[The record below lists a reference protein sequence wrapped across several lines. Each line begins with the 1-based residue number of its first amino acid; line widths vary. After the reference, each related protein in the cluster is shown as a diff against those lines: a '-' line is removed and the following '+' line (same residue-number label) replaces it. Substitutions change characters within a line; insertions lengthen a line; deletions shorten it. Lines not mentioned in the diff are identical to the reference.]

1 MKKRRENNF
10 KIVIVI
16 LFLIISKFLVAEE
29 VSVSLFHDRKIQGIT
44 LTVQKGSYIVFDG
57 KKIVDTLEIGT
68 NITVIKESDYL
79 VYRNRSKA
87 FASDQDL
94 VIVNRGEASFFLN
107 YTGSVEPAKN
117 FEGWLRIKRTSGFIY
132 VINYIE
138 LDQYIAGI
146 IEAERGTLAS
156 EEYYKAIAVI
166 LRTSIFLNLGKHK
179 SEGFDFCDSRH
190 CYLYKNRA
198 GSRLILQ
205 AAKKTNK
212 QVIVDNSLNMINPVY
227 HINSGG
233 LTTDGSVLGISSDYL
248 QPVVDTFA
256 IYGQSYQWKLLIPGA
271 EWQQYLVRK
280 GIKSAQSKLFKD
292 LLIDQKNT
300 RLISYKLGNDNLKVD
315 DVRNDLNWNSAFFS
329 MSIDKSG
336 VITVNGRGNGHGVGL
351 SLESAFNM
359 AAKGYKYEQ
368 ILYYFYKNTKVVSC
382 NSLLIYSQLER
393 ELKNEKPL

>member
-1 MKKRRENNF
+1 MKKRRYYNF
-10 KIVIVI
+10 KVLIVFFLVI
-16 LFLIISKFLVAEE
+16 SDFLIAEE
-29 VSVSLFHDRKIQGIT
+29 VSISLFHDRKIQGIT
-44 LTVQKGSYIVFDG
+44 LTVQKGSYIVFDD
-57 KKIVDTLEIGT
+57 KKIVDTLEIGS

-79 VYRNRSKA
+79 VYRNRTKA
-87 FASDQDL
+87 FATDQDL

-117 FEGWLRIKRTSGFIY
+117 FEGWLKIKRSHGFIY

-198 GSRLILQ
+198 GNRVIIQ

-227 HINSGG
+227 HLNSGG
-233 LTTDGSVLGISSDYL
+233 LTADGSVLGIASDYL
-248 QPVVDTFA
+248 KSVVDTFA
-256 IYGQSYQWKLLIPGA
+256 IYGQNYQWKLLILGA

-280 GIKSAQSKLFKD
+280 GLKSAQSKLFKD
-292 LLIDQKNT
+292 LLIDQKST
-300 RLISYKLGNDNLKVD
+300 RIIKYKLGNENLSVD
-315 DVRNDLNWNSAFFS
+315 DVRTDLNWNSAFFS
-329 MSIDKSG
+329 MMIDKSG
-336 VITVNGRGNGHGVGL
+336 VITVSGRGNGHGVGL

>member
-1 MKKRRENNF
+1 MKKRRYYNF
-10 KIVIVI
+10 KVLIVFFLVI
-16 LFLIISKFLVAEE
+16 SDFLIAEE
-29 VSVSLFHDRKIQGIT
+29 VSISLFHDRKIQGIT
-44 LTVQKGSYIVFDG
+44 LTVQKGSYIVFDD
-57 KKIVDTLEIGT
+57 KKIVDTLEIGS

-79 VYRNRSKA
+79 VYRNRTKA
-87 FASDQDL
+87 FATDQDL

-117 FEGWLRIKRTSGFIY
+117 FEGWLKIKRSHGFIY

-156 EEYYKAIAVI
+156 EEYYKALAVI
-166 LRTSIFLNLGKHK
+166 LRTNIYLNLGKHK

-198 GSRLILQ
+198 GNRVIIQ

-227 HINSGG
+227 HLNSGG
-233 LTTDGSVLGISSDYL
+233 LTADGSVLGIASDYL
-248 QPVVDTFA
+248 KSVVDTFA
-256 IYGQSYQWKLLIPGA
+256 IYGQNYQWKLLIPGA

-280 GIKSAQSKLFKD
+280 GLKSAQSKLFKN
-292 LLIDQKNT
+292 LLIDQKST
-300 RLISYKLGNDNLKVD
+300 RIIKYKLGNENLSVD
-315 DVRNDLNWNSAFFS
+315 DVRTDLNWNSAFFS
-329 MSIDKSG
+329 MMIDKSG
-336 VITVNGRGNGHGVGL
+336 VITVSGRGNGHGVGL

-368 ILYYFYKNTKVVSC
+368 ILYYFYKNTKVVNC
-382 NSLLIYSQLER
+382 NSLLIYSQLEK
-393 ELKNEKPL
+393 EMKNEKPL